1 MPIFKERKF
10 QEEADIMA
18 LDTNENLYIFELKRW
33 QAKEEN
39 LLQVLR
45 YGQLFGNSSYEDLD
59 NMYKSFTERNDIS
72 LVKNHS
78 DYFGLEKPLDENV
91 FNKEQNFIMVTNG
104 MDQKTIEAIKYWINK
119 GLKIDGLIYW
129 IYQIEDKNYMEIDRY
144 MPDKSLI
151 DYETNSYILNTSYNN
166 DVEAHTEMLTRN
178 IAAAYTSGWK
188 EK

>member
-78 DYFGLEKPLDENV
+78 DYFGLEKPL
-91 FNKEQNFIMVTNG
+91 
-104 MDQKTIEAIKYWINK
+104 
-119 GLKIDGLIYW
+119 
-129 IYQIEDKNYMEIDRY
+129 IEDKNYMVWSR
-144 MPDKSLI
+144 
-151 DYETNSYILNTSYNN
+151 
-166 DVEAHTEMLTRN
+166 RR
-178 IAAAYTSGWK
+178 
-188 EK
+188 

>member
-1 MPIFKERKF
+1 MIVENIDDFISSRSLMPIFKERKF

-72 LVKNHS
+72 L
-78 DYFGLEKPLDENV
+78 
-91 FNKEQNFIMVTNG
+91 
-104 MDQKTIEAIKYWINK
+104 
-119 GLKIDGLIYW
+119 LKIILIT
-129 IYQIEDKNYMEIDRY
+129 
-144 MPDKSLI
+144 L
-151 DYETNSYILNTSYNN
+151 
-166 DVEAHTEMLTRN
+166 V
-178 IAAAYTSGWK
+178 
-188 EK
+188 

>member
-72 LVKNHS
+72 L
-78 DYFGLEKPLDENV
+78 
-91 FNKEQNFIMVTNG
+91 
-104 MDQKTIEAIKYWINK
+104 
-119 GLKIDGLIYW
+119 LKIILIT
-129 IYQIEDKNYMEIDRY
+129 
-144 MPDKSLI
+144 L
-151 DYETNSYILNTSYNN
+151 
-166 DVEAHTEMLTRN
+166 V
-178 IAAAYTSGWK
+178 
-188 EK
+188 

>member
-18 LDTNENLYIFELKRW
+18 SDTNGNLYIFELKRW

-59 NMYKSFTERNDIS
+59 NMYKNFTERNDVS
-72 LVKNHS
+72 LLKNHS
-78 DYFGLEKPLDENV
+78 DYFGLEKSLDENE
-91 FNKEQNFIMVTNG
+91 FNKEQNFIMVTN
-104 MDQKTIEAIKYWINK
+104 
-119 GLKIDGLIYW
+119 W

-144 MPDKSLI
+144 ICQIK
-151 DYETNSYILNTSYNN
+151 
-166 DVEAHTEMLTRN
+166 V
-178 IAAAYTSGWK
+178 
-188 EK
+188 